1 MAHIYLMFDFG
12 TDEEKAQQARH
23 RLDGWKQAF
32 RLDKKMIYK
41 FDRSDGAEAKKGDEA
56 AKAAEGGKAAKT
68 EKQGKSAKAG
78 KAKSEK
84 AKISEQPDP
93 EKKDAPETPEKIK
106 LLIRLAFSNHE
117 KLSEQRWV
125 ERIPAE
131 EPFKAASPLTLRDG
145 EASFE
150 ETEARFDDLD

>member
-1 MAHIYLMFDFG
+1 MAHIYLTFDFG

-32 RLDKKMIYK
+32 RLDKKLIYK
-41 FDRSDGAEAKKGDEA
+41 FDRSDGAEAKQVEEA
-56 AKAAEGGKAAKT
+56 
-68 EKQGKSAKAG
+68 
-78 KAKSEK
+78 AKSEK
-84 AKISEQPDP
+84 NGKQERDAKAAKGKGGRKSKGAEAPP
-93 EKKDAPETPEKIK
+93 ETRETPETPEKIK

-131 EPFKAASPLTLRDG
+131 EPFKAASPATLREG
-145 EASFE
+145 ENRFE
-150 ETEARFDDLD
+150 ETESRFDDLD